1 MTSNQSFKLKPLR
14 SADSTFTTQQKGSRM
29 RAFFVALAVIF
40 ALTGCANPSVVR
52 VKEAEIGRIAVTKVF
67 VPRFEGNP
75 DFVEESTNLFI
86 AELESRISASVIQ
99 GSALRPEST
108 DVLAGGN
115 LAPTEPAIAKAK
127 EVGAQVLVMG
137 KVTSHNTAGMLNGF
151 STVRLI
157 DVATGSILASFH
169 RPSGKLI
176 ASSEHQTVMAA
187 VSRTA
192 DDVAKALE

>member
-1 MTSNQSFKLKPLR
+1 
-14 SADSTFTTQQKGSRM
+14 M
-29 RAFFVALAVIF
+29 RAFFVALAV
-40 ALTGCANPSVVR
+40 ALAVTACANPSVVR
-52 VKEAEIGRIAVTKVF
+52 VKDAEIGKIAITKVF

-75 DFVEESTNLFI
+75 NFVEESTDLFI
-86 AELESRISASVIQ
+86 AELESRISASVVQ
-99 GSALRPEST
+99 GSALRTEST

-115 LAPTEPAIAKAK
+115 LAPTELAIAKAK

-151 STVRLI
+151 STVRVI
-157 DVATGSILASFH
+157 DVATGSVLASFH

-176 ASSEHQTVMAA
+176 ANSEHQTVMAA

-192 DDVAKALE
+192 DDVAKALR